1 MDIPTIFAILIF
13 GLPLAGFPFVIAIGY
28 IRKNYSMYLGTSLVF
43 LSFLISLFVF
53 FNYTIKGVVIQ
64 YNFNWFPSPTLP
76 AIVPLG
82 IYADHLAMIM
92 TLMVSFVGFLIILF
106 SVGYM
111 KEDPNRHVF
120 FGEMVLFT
128 SSMLGLVLASSLL
141 MLFIFWELVGL
152 CSYLLI
158 GFWYYKPNA
167 ASAAKKAFIVTRVGD
182 VFFIAGIGAAIFYS
196 SGSAISIT
204 GLSAIHLEWQRTIV
218 SLLLFG
224 GAIGKSAQFP
234 LHVWIPDAMEGPTT
248 VSALIHAAT
257 MVTAG
262 VYLIARVYSVDI
274 DILTTT
280 SLTVILYV
288 GIVTIILSGLIGLV
302 VNDIKR
308 ILAYSTIGQIG
319 YMVAAL
325 GLGLGATSIGL
336 SIYQLEAHAFFKA
349 LLFLAAGSILH
360 AVMNVRDINKMGG
373 LWRKMP
379 ITVTSMLVGALALSG
394 FPGFAGFFSKDSIIT
409 ASYGVSIFAWSLLAI
424 GGFLTT
430 LYAFRLFFKVAIG
443 KPRSHAA
450 EQAHESGWV
459 MLIPIVTLAIF
470 SIIFG
475 IFQQGF
481 YNFVENRQVSGVFGI
496 AQLSTTD
503 LIPVILML
511 TGLAASYYVW
521 GRKSSIPTKVANGA
535 RDFYLLVK
543 NKFFLDVF
551 YTNVI
556 AERGVL
562 GLSAVSD
569 GFERRAI
576 GGLVDS
582 SGRLFQNSGKLLRKI
597 QTGLARQY
605 ALLILIGLVLALL
618 LLRIFILMGVIH

>member
-1 MDIPTIFAILIF
+1 MDLSIILTFLIF
-13 GLPLAGFPFVIAIGY
+13 GLPLVGFPFVIGIGF
-28 IRKNYSMYLGTSLVF
+28 IKKNYSMYLGTSLIFV
-43 LSFLISLFVF
+43 SFLISLYVMFT
-53 FNYTIKGVVIQ
+53 YTINGTIVQ
-64 YNFNWFPSPTLP
+64 FSFNWLPSLP
-76 AIVPLG
+76 AVIPLG
-82 IYADHLAMIM
+82 IYADRLSMIM
-92 TLMVSFVGFLIILF
+92 ALMVSFVGFLIILF

-182 VFFIAGIGAAIFYS
+182 VFFIAGIGAAILYS
-196 SGSAISIT
+196 SGGALSLA
-204 GLSAIHLEWQRTIV
+204 GLGSIHLAWQKTIV

-262 VYLIARVYSVDI
+262 VYLIARIYSI
-274 DILTTT
+274 DISILTPTA
-280 SLTVILYV
+280 LTVILYV

-308 ILAYSTIGQIG
+308 ILAYSTIGQVG
-319 YMVAAL
+319 YMVAAI

-360 AVMNVRDINKMGG
+360 AVMNTRDINKMGG
-373 LWRKMP
+373 LWKKMP
-379 ITVTSMLVGALALSG
+379 ITVTSLFVGALALSG

-409 ASYGVSIFAWSLLAI
+409 ASFGVSIFAWILLAI

-430 LYAFRLFFKVAIG
+430 LYAFRMFFKVALG
-443 KPRSHAA
+443 KPRSNPA
-450 EQAHESGWV
+450 EHAHESGWI
-459 MLIPIVTLAIF
+459 MLIPIVILAAF
-470 SIIFG
+470 SVMFG

-481 YNFVENRQVSGVFGI
+481 YTFLNPSAAVVPLGI
-496 AQLSTTD
+496 APLSITD
-503 LIPVILML
+503 LVPVAIML
-511 TGLAASYYVW
+511 VGLGIAYYAW
-521 GRKSSIPTKVANGA
+521 GRESTIPASVANGA
-535 RDFYLLVK
+535 RDFYQLVK
-543 NKFFLDVF
+543 NKFYIDVLF
-551 YTNVI
+551 TNVI
-556 AERGVL
+556 AERGIL

-582 SGRLFQNSGKLLRKI
+582 SGRLFQNSGKVLRKI

-605 ALLILIGLVLALL
+605 ALIVLIGLVLALL
-618 LLRIFILMGVIH
+618 LLRIFILAGVIH

>member
-1 MDIPTIFAILIF
+1 MDLSIILTFLIF
-13 GLPLAGFPFVIAIGY
+13 GLPLAGFPFVIGVGFVK
-28 IRKNYSMYLGTSLVF
+28 KNYSMYLGTSLIF
-43 LSFLISLFVF
+43 ISFLISLYVMFT
-53 FNYTIKGVVIQ
+53 YTVKGILVQ
-64 YNFNWFPSPTLP
+64 YSFNWLPSLP
-76 AIVPLG
+76 AIIPLG
-82 IYADHLAMIM
+82 VYADNLSMIM
-92 TLMVSFVGFLIILF
+92 ALMVSFVGFLIILF

-128 SSMLGLVLASSLL
+128 SSMLGLILASSLL

-182 VFFIAGIGAAIFYS
+182 VFFIAGIGAAILYS
-196 SGSAISIT
+196 SGGALSVA
-204 GLSAIHLEWQRTIV
+204 GLGSIHLMWQKTIV

-262 VYLIARVYSVDI
+262 VYLIARTYTIFTPASLSV
-274 DILTTT
+274 
-280 SLTVILYV
+280 VLYIGV
-288 GIVTIILSGLIGLV
+288 VTIILSGLIGLV

-373 LWRKMP
+373 LWKKMP
-379 ITVTSMLVGALALSG
+379 ITVTSMFVGALALSG
-394 FPGFAGFFSKDSIIT
+394 FPGLAGFFSKDSIIT
-409 ASYGVSIFAWSLLAI
+409 ASYGVSIFVWALLAI

-430 LYAFRLFFKVAIG
+430 LYAFRMFFKVALG
-443 KPRSHAA
+443 KPRSNAA
-450 EQAHESGWV
+450 EHAHESRWI
-459 MLIPIVTLAIF
+459 MLIPIVILAAF
-470 SIIFG
+470 SVIFG

-481 YNFVENRQVSGVFGI
+481 YTFLNPASVVVPLGI
-496 AQLSTTD
+496 APLKLMD
-503 LIPVILML
+503 FIPVILML
-511 TGLAASYYVW
+511 LGMGLAYYVW
-521 GRKSSIPTKVANGA
+521 GRNSTIPKTVANGA
-535 RDFYLLVK
+535 QDFYLLVK
-543 NKFFLDVF
+543 NKFYLDVF
-551 YTNVI
+551 FTNVI
-556 AERGVL
+556 AERGIL

-576 GGLVDS
+576 GGLVNL
-582 SGRLFQNSGKLLRKI
+582 SGDVFENSGKIFRKI

-605 ALLILIGLVLALL
+605 VLLILIGLILSLL
-618 LLRIFILMGVIH
+618 LLRILMGV

>member
-1 MDIPTIFAILIF
+1 MDLSIILTFLIF
-13 GLPLAGFPFVIAIGY
+13 GLPLAGFPFVIGVGFVK
-28 IRKNYSMYLGTSLVF
+28 KNYSMYLGTSLIF
-43 LSFLISLFVF
+43 ISFLISLYVMFA
-53 FNYTIKGVVIQ
+53 YTVKGILVQ
-64 YNFNWFPSPTLP
+64 YSFNWLPSLP
-76 AIVPLG
+76 AIIPLG
-82 IYADHLAMIM
+82 VYADSLSMIM
-92 TLMVSFVGFLIILF
+92 ALMVSFVGFLIILF

-111 KEDPNRHVF
+111 KEDPNRHIF

-128 SSMLGLVLASSLL
+128 SSMLGLILASSLL

-196 SGSAISIT
+196 SGGALSVA
-204 GLSAIHLEWQRTIV
+204 GLGSIHLMWQKTIV

-262 VYLIARVYSVDI
+262 VYLIARTYTIFTPVSLSV
-274 DILTTT
+274 
-280 SLTVILYV
+280 VLYIGV
-288 GIVTIILSGLIGLV
+288 VTIILSGLIGLV

-373 LWRKMP
+373 LWKKMP
-379 ITVTSMLVGALALSG
+379 ITVTSMFVGALALSG
-394 FPGFAGFFSKDSIIT
+394 FPGLAGFFSKDSIIT
-409 ASYGVSIFAWSLLAI
+409 ASYGVSIFVWALLAI

-430 LYAFRLFFKVAIG
+430 LYAFRMFFKVALG
-443 KPRSHAA
+443 KPRSNAA
-450 EQAHESGWV
+450 EHAHESSWI
-459 MLIPIVTLAIF
+459 MLIPIVILAAF
-470 SIIFG
+470 SVIFG

-481 YNFVENRQVSGVFGI
+481 YTFLNPASVVVPLGI
-496 AQLSTTD
+496 APLKLMD
-503 LIPVILML
+503 FIPVILML
-511 TGLAASYYVW
+511 LGMGLAYYVW
-521 GRKSSIPTKVANGA
+521 GRNSAIPKTVANGA
-535 RDFYLLVK
+535 QDFYLLVK
-543 NKFFLDVF
+543 NKFYLDVF
-551 YTNVI
+551 FTNVI
-556 AERGVL
+556 AERGIL

-576 GGLVDS
+576 GGLVNL
-582 SGRLFQNSGKLLRKI
+582 SGDVFENSGKILRKI

-605 ALLILIGLVLALL
+605 ALIILIGLILSLL
-618 LLRIFILMGVIH
+618 LLRILMGV

>member
-1 MDIPTIFAILIF
+1 MDLSIILTFLIF
-13 GLPLAGFPFVIAIGY
+13 GLPLAGFPFVIGVGFVK
-28 IRKNYSMYLGTSLVF
+28 KNYSMYLGTSLIF
-43 LSFLISLFVF
+43 ISFLISLYVMFA
-53 FNYTIKGVVIQ
+53 YTVKGILVQ
-64 YNFNWFPSPTLP
+64 YSFNWLPSLP
-76 AIVPLG
+76 AIIPLG
-82 IYADHLAMIM
+82 VYADSLSMIM
-92 TLMVSFVGFLIILF
+92 ALMVSFVGFLIILF

-128 SSMLGLVLASSLL
+128 SSMLGLILASSLL

-196 SGSAISIT
+196 SGGALSVA
-204 GLSAIHLEWQRTIV
+204 GLGSIHLMWQKTIV

-262 VYLIARVYSVDI
+262 VYLIARTYTIFTPVSLSV
-274 DILTTT
+274 
-280 SLTVILYV
+280 VLYIGV
-288 GIVTIILSGLIGLV
+288 VTIILSGLIGLV

-373 LWRKMP
+373 LWKKMP
-379 ITVTSMLVGALALSG
+379 ITVTSMFVGALALSG
-394 FPGFAGFFSKDSIIT
+394 FPGLAGFFSKDSIIT
-409 ASYGVSIFAWSLLAI
+409 ASYGVSIFVWALLAI

-430 LYAFRLFFKVAIG
+430 LYAFRMFFKVALG
-443 KPRSHAA
+443 KPRSNAA
-450 EQAHESGWV
+450 EHAHESSWI
-459 MLIPIVTLAIF
+459 MLIPIVILAAF
-470 SIIFG
+470 SVIFG

-481 YNFVENRQVSGVFGI
+481 YTFLNPASVVVPLGI
-496 AQLSTTD
+496 APLKLMD
-503 LIPVILML
+503 FIPVILML
-511 TGLAASYYVW
+511 LGMGLAYYVW
-521 GRKSSIPTKVANGA
+521 GRNSAIPKTVANGA
-535 RDFYLLVK
+535 QDFYLLVK
-543 NKFFLDVF
+543 NKFYLDVF
-551 YTNVI
+551 FTNVI
-556 AERGVL
+556 AERGIL

-576 GGLVDS
+576 GGLVNL
-582 SGRLFQNSGKLLRKI
+582 SGDVFENSGKILRKI

-605 ALLILIGLVLALL
+605 ALIILIGLILSLL
-618 LLRIFILMGVIH
+618 LLRILMGV

>member
-1 MDIPTIFAILIF
+1 MDLSVLLTFLIF
-13 GLPLAGFPFVIAIGY
+13 GLPLIGFPFVIGIGF
-28 IRKNYSMYLGTSLVF
+28 IKKNYSMYLGTSLIF
-43 LSFLISLFVF
+43 ASFLISLYVF
-53 FNYTIKGVVIQ
+53 FNYTVNGVVIQ
-64 YNFNWFPSPTLP
+64 SSFNWLPGLP
-76 AIVPLG
+76 AVIPLG
-82 IYADHLAMIM
+82 VYGDKLSMIM
-92 TLMVSFVGFLIILF
+92 ALMVSFVGFLIILF

-128 SSMLGLVLASSLL
+128 SSMLGLVLSSSLI

-158 GFWYYKPNA
+158 GFWFYKPNA

-182 VFFIAGIGAAIFYS
+182 VFFIAGIGAAILYS
-196 SGSAISIT
+196 SGGALSVA
-204 GLSAIHLEWQRTIV
+204 GLGTIHLAWQKTIV

-262 VYLIARVYSVDI
+262 VYLIARTYTI
-274 DILTTT
+274 FTPT
-280 SLTVILYV
+280 SLTVVLYIGV
-288 GIVTIILSGLIGLV
+288 VTVILSGLIGLV

-308 ILAYSTIGQIG
+308 ILAYSTIGQVG

-349 LLFLAAGSILH
+349 LLFLTAGSILH

-373 LWRKMP
+373 LWKKMP
-379 ITVTSMLVGALALSG
+379 ITVTAMFFGALALSG
-394 FPGFAGFFSKDSIIT
+394 FPGLAGFFSKDTIIT
-409 ASYGVSIFAWSLLAI
+409 ASYGVSVLAWILLAT

-430 LYAFRLFFKVAIG
+430 LYAFRMFFRVALG
-443 KPRSHAA
+443 KPRSYAA
-450 EQAHESGWV
+450 EHAHESGWI
-459 MLIPIVTLAIF
+459 MLIPVIVLAVF

-481 YNFVENRQVSGVFGI
+481 YNFVEGNPVMSALGI
-496 AQLSTTD
+496 APLTKMD
-503 LIPVILML
+503 LVPVVLML
-511 TGLAASYYVW
+511 GGMGLAYYAW
-521 GRKSSIPTKVANGA
+521 GRSSTIPEKVTSGA

-543 NKFFLDVF
+543 NKFFIDVF
-551 YTNVI
+551 FTNVI
-556 AERGVL
+556 AERGII

-569 GFERRAI
+569 GFERKAI
-576 GGLVDS
+576 GGLVDV
-582 SGRLFQNSGKLLRKI
+582 SGSLFQNSGKVLRKI

-605 ALLILIGLVLALL
+605 ALIVLIGLILALL
-618 LLRIFILMGVIH
+618 LLRIFILVGVIH

>member
-1 MDIPTIFAILIF
+1 MDLSIILTFLIF
-13 GLPLAGFPFVIAIGY
+13 GLPLAGFPFVIGVGFVK
-28 IRKNYSMYLGTSLVF
+28 KNYSMYLGTSLIF
-43 LSFLISLFVF
+43 ISFLISLYVMFT
-53 FNYTIKGVVIQ
+53 YTVKGILVQ
-64 YNFNWFPSPTLP
+64 YSFNWLPSLP
-76 AIVPLG
+76 AIIPLG
-82 IYADHLAMIM
+82 VYADNLSMIM
-92 TLMVSFVGFLIILF
+92 ALMVSFVGFLIILF

-128 SSMLGLVLASSLL
+128 SSMLGLILASSLL

-182 VFFIAGIGAAIFYS
+182 VFFIAGIGAAILYS
-196 SGSAISIT
+196 SGGALSVA
-204 GLSAIHLEWQRTIV
+204 GLGSIHLMWQKTIV

-262 VYLIARVYSVDI
+262 VYLIARTYTIFTPVSLSV
-274 DILTTT
+274 
-280 SLTVILYV
+280 VLYIGV
-288 GIVTIILSGLIGLV
+288 VTIILSGLIGLV

-373 LWRKMP
+373 LWKKMP
-379 ITVTSMLVGALALSG
+379 ITVTSMFVGALALSG
-394 FPGFAGFFSKDSIIT
+394 FPGLAGFFSKDSIIT
-409 ASYGVSIFAWSLLAI
+409 ASYGVSIFVWALLAI

-430 LYAFRLFFKVAIG
+430 LYAFRMFFKVALG
-443 KPRSHAA
+443 KPRSNAA
-450 EQAHESGWV
+450 EHAHESSWI
-459 MLIPIVTLAIF
+459 MLIPIVILAAF
-470 SIIFG
+470 SVIFG

-481 YNFVENRQVSGVFGI
+481 YTFLNPASVVVPLGI
-496 AQLSTTD
+496 APLKLMD
-503 LIPVILML
+503 FIPVILML
-511 TGLAASYYVW
+511 LGMGLAYYVW
-521 GRKSSIPTKVANGA
+521 GRDSTIPKTVANGA
-535 RDFYLLVK
+535 QDFYLLIK
-543 NKFFLDVF
+543 NKFYLDVF
-551 YTNVI
+551 FTNVI
-556 AERGVL
+556 AERGIL

-576 GGLVDS
+576 GGLVNL
-582 SGRLFQNSGKLLRKI
+582 SGDVFENSGKIFRKI

-605 ALLILIGLVLALL
+605 VLLILIGLILSLL
-618 LLRIFILMGVIH
+618 LLRILMGV

>member
-1 MDIPTIFAILIF
+1 MDLSIILTFLIF
-13 GLPLAGFPFVIAIGY
+13 GLPLAGFPFVIGVGFVK
-28 IRKNYSMYLGTSLVF
+28 KNYSMYLGTSLIF
-43 LSFLISLFVF
+43 ISFLISLYVMFT
-53 FNYTIKGVVIQ
+53 YTVKGILVQ
-64 YNFNWFPSPTLP
+64 YSFNWLPSLP
-76 AIVPLG
+76 AIIPLG
-82 IYADHLAMIM
+82 VYADNLSMIM
-92 TLMVSFVGFLIILF
+92 ALMVSFVGFLIILF

-128 SSMLGLVLASSLL
+128 SSMLGLILASSLL

-182 VFFIAGIGAAIFYS
+182 VFFIAGIGAAILYS
-196 SGSAISIT
+196 SGGALSVA
-204 GLSAIHLEWQRTIV
+204 GLGSIHLMWQKTIV

-262 VYLIARVYSVDI
+262 VYLIARTYTIFTPASLSV
-274 DILTTT
+274 
-280 SLTVILYV
+280 VLYIGV
-288 GIVTIILSGLIGLV
+288 VTIILSGLIGLV

-373 LWRKMP
+373 LWKKMP
-379 ITVTSMLVGALALSG
+379 ITVTSMFVGALALSG
-394 FPGFAGFFSKDSIIT
+394 FPGLAGFFSKDSIIT
-409 ASYGVSIFAWSLLAI
+409 ASYGVSIFVWALLAI

-430 LYAFRLFFKVAIG
+430 LYAFRMFFKVALG
-443 KPRSHAA
+443 KPRSNAA
-450 EQAHESGWV
+450 EHAHESSWI
-459 MLIPIVTLAIF
+459 MLIPIVILAAF
-470 SIIFG
+470 SVIFG

-481 YNFVENRQVSGVFGI
+481 YTFLNPASVVVPLGI
-496 AQLSTTD
+496 APLKLMD
-503 LIPVILML
+503 FIPVILML
-511 TGLAASYYVW
+511 LGMGLAYYVW
-521 GRKSSIPTKVANGA
+521 GRNSTIPKTVANGA
-535 RDFYLLVK
+535 QDFYLLVK
-543 NKFFLDVF
+543 NKFYLDVF
-551 YTNVI
+551 FTNVI
-556 AERGVL
+556 AERGIL

-576 GGLVDS
+576 GGLVNL
-582 SGRLFQNSGKLLRKI
+582 SGDVFENSGKIFRKI

-605 ALLILIGLVLALL
+605 VLLILIGLILSLL
-618 LLRIFILMGVIH
+618 LLRILMGV

>member
-1 MDIPTIFAILIF
+1 MDLSIILTFLIF
-13 GLPLAGFPFVIAIGY
+13 GLPLAGFPFVIGVGFVK
-28 IRKNYSMYLGTSLVF
+28 KNYSMYLGTSLIF
-43 LSFLISLFVF
+43 ISFLISLYVMFA
-53 FNYTIKGVVIQ
+53 YTVKGILVQ
-64 YNFNWFPSPTLP
+64 YSFNWLPSLP
-76 AIVPLG
+76 AIIPLG
-82 IYADHLAMIM
+82 VYADSLSMIM
-92 TLMVSFVGFLIILF
+92 ALMVSFVGFLIILF

-128 SSMLGLVLASSLL
+128 SSMLGLILASSLL

-182 VFFIAGIGAAIFYS
+182 VFFIAGIGAAILYS
-196 SGSAISIT
+196 SGGALSVA
-204 GLSAIHLEWQRTIV
+204 GLGSIHLMWQKTIV

-262 VYLIARVYSVDI
+262 VYLIARTYTIFTPVSLSV
-274 DILTTT
+274 
-280 SLTVILYV
+280 VLYIGV
-288 GIVTIILSGLIGLV
+288 VTIILSGLIGLV

-373 LWRKMP
+373 LWKKMP
-379 ITVTSMLVGALALSG
+379 ITVTSMFVGALALSG
-394 FPGFAGFFSKDSIIT
+394 FPGLAGFFSKDSIIT
-409 ASYGVSIFAWSLLAI
+409 ASYGVSIFVWALLAI

-430 LYAFRLFFKVAIG
+430 LYAFRMFFKVALG
-443 KPRSHAA
+443 KPRSNAA
-450 EQAHESGWV
+450 EHAHESSWI
-459 MLIPIVTLAIF
+459 MLIPIVILAAF
-470 SIIFG
+470 SVIFG

-481 YNFVENRQVSGVFGI
+481 YTFLNPASVVVPLGI
-496 AQLSTTD
+496 APLKLMD
-503 LIPVILML
+503 FIPVILML
-511 TGLAASYYVW
+511 LGMGLAYYVW
-521 GRKSSIPTKVANGA
+521 GRNSAIPKTVANGA
-535 RDFYLLVK
+535 QDFYLLVK
-543 NKFFLDVF
+543 NKFYLDVF
-551 YTNVI
+551 FTNVI
-556 AERGVL
+556 AERGIL

-576 GGLVDS
+576 GGLVNL
-582 SGRLFQNSGKLLRKI
+582 SGDVFENSGKILRKI

-605 ALLILIGLVLALL
+605 ALIILIGLILSLL
-618 LLRIFILMGVIH
+618 LLRILMGV

>member
-1 MDIPTIFAILIF
+1 MDLSIILTFLIF
-13 GLPLAGFPFVIAIGY
+13 GLPLAGFPFVIGVGFVK
-28 IRKNYSMYLGTSLVF
+28 KNYSMYLGTSLIF
-43 LSFLISLFVF
+43 ISFLISLYVMFT
-53 FNYTIKGVVIQ
+53 YTVKGILVQ
-64 YNFNWFPSPTLP
+64 FSFNWLPSLP
-76 AIVPLG
+76 AIIPMGV
-82 IYADHLAMIM
+82 YADNLSMIM
-92 TLMVSFVGFLIILF
+92 ALMVSFVGFLIILF

-128 SSMLGLVLASSLL
+128 SSMLGLILASSLL

-182 VFFIAGIGAAIFYS
+182 VFFIAGIGAAILYS
-196 SGSAISIT
+196 SGGALSVA
-204 GLSAIHLEWQRTIV
+204 GLGSIHLMWQKTIV

-262 VYLIARVYSVDI
+262 VYLIARTYTIFTPVSLSV
-274 DILTTT
+274 
-280 SLTVILYV
+280 VLYIGV
-288 GIVTIILSGLIGLV
+288 VTIILSGLIGLV

-360 AVMNVRDINKMGG
+360 AIMNVRDINKMGG
-373 LWRKMP
+373 LWKKMP
-379 ITVTSMLVGALALSG
+379 ITVTSMFVGALALSG
-394 FPGFAGFFSKDSIIT
+394 FPGLAGFFSKDSIIT
-409 ASYGVSIFAWSLLAI
+409 ASYGVSIFVWVLLAI

-430 LYAFRLFFKVAIG
+430 LYAFRMFFKVALG
-443 KPRSHAA
+443 KPRSNAA
-450 EQAHESGWV
+450 EHAHESSWI
-459 MLIPIVTLAIF
+459 MLIPIVILAAF
-470 SIIFG
+470 SVIFG

-481 YNFVENRQVSGVFGI
+481 YTFLNPASVVVSLGI
-496 AQLSTTD
+496 APLKLMD
-503 LIPVILML
+503 FIPVILML
-511 TGLAASYYVW
+511 LGMGLAYYVW
-521 GRKSSIPTKVANGA
+521 GRNSTIPKTVVNGA
-535 RDFYLLVK
+535 QDFYLLVK
-543 NKFFLDVF
+543 NKFYLDVF
-551 YTNVI
+551 FTNVI
-556 AERGVL
+556 AERGII

-576 GGLVDS
+576 GGLVNL
-582 SGRLFQNSGKLLRKI
+582 SGDVFENSGKILRKI

-605 ALLILIGLVLALL
+605 ALIILIGLILSLL
-618 LLRIFILMGVIH
+618 LLRIMMGV

>member
-1 MDIPTIFAILIF
+1 MDLAVILTFLIFA
-13 GLPLAGFPFVIAIGY
+13 LPLIGFPFVIGIGY
-28 IRKNYSMYLGTSLVF
+28 VKKNYSMYLGTALIF
-43 LSFLISLFVF
+43 LSFLTALYVF
-53 FNYTIKGVVIQ
+53 FTYTINGTVIQ
-64 YNFNWFPSPTLP
+64 YSFNWLPNLPT
-76 AIVPLG
+76 IIPLG
-82 IYADHLAMIM
+82 VYGDNLSMIM

-111 KEDPNRHVF
+111 KEDPNRHIF

-128 SSMLGLVLASSLL
+128 SSMLGLVLSSSIL

-182 VFFIAGIGAAIFYS
+182 VFFIAGIGAAILYS
-196 SGSAISIT
+196 SGGALSVT
-204 GLSAIHLEWQRTIV
+204 GLGTIHLMWEKTIV

-262 VYLIARVYSVDI
+262 VYLIARTYSI
-274 DILTTT
+274 FTPL
-280 SLTVILYV
+280 SLTVVLYI
-288 GIVTIILSGLIGLV
+288 GLFTIILSGLIGIV

-308 ILAYSTIGQIG
+308 ILAYSTISQIG

-349 LLFLAAGSILH
+349 LLFLTAGSILH
-360 AVMNVRDINKMGG
+360 AILNVRDVNKMGG

-379 ITVTSMLVGALALSG
+379 ITITSMFIGALALSG
-394 FPGFAGFFSKDSIIT
+394 FPYTAGFFSKDSIIT
-409 ASYGVSIFAWSLLAI
+409 ASYGVSILAWALLAI
-424 GGFLTT
+424 GGFLTA
-430 LYAFRLFFKVAIG
+430 LYSFRMFFKVAMG
-443 KPRSHAA
+443 KPRSDAA
-450 EQAHESGWV
+450 EHAHESGLL
-459 MLIPIVTLAIF
+459 MLIPIVILAAF
-470 SIIFG
+470 SLIFG
-475 IFQQGF
+475 VFQGGF
-481 YNFVENRQVSGVFGI
+481 YSFLGGKSSP
-496 AQLSTTD
+496 LSAID
-503 LIPVILML
+503 AVPVILML
-511 TGLAASYYVW
+511 AGMGIAYYAY
-521 GRKSSIPTKVANGA
+521 GRNSAIPQKVASGA
-535 RDFYLLVK
+535 RDFYSLVK
-543 NKFFLDVF
+543 NKFFIDVF

-562 GLSAVSD
+562 GLSAVTD
-569 GFERRAI
+569 GFERRAL
-576 GGLVDS
+576 GGLVDL
-582 SGRLFQNSGKLLRKI
+582 SGRLFQNSGQVVRKI

-605 ALLILIGLVLALL
+605 VLIILIGLILALV
-618 LLRIFILMGVIH
+618 LLRLFMLAGVIH

>member
-1 MDIPTIFAILIF
+1 MDLSIILTFLIF
-13 GLPLAGFPFVIAIGY
+13 GLPLAGFPFVIGVGFVK
-28 IRKNYSMYLGTSLVF
+28 KNYSMYLGTSLIF
-43 LSFLISLFVF
+43 ISFLISLYVMFT
-53 FNYTIKGVVIQ
+53 YTVKGILVQ
-64 YNFNWFPSPTLP
+64 YSFNWLPSLP
-76 AIVPLG
+76 AIIPLG
-82 IYADHLAMIM
+82 VYADSLSMIM
-92 TLMVSFVGFLIILF
+92 ALMVSFVGFLIILF

-128 SSMLGLVLASSLL
+128 SSMLGLILASSLL

-196 SGSAISIT
+196 SGGALSVA
-204 GLSAIHLEWQRTIV
+204 GLGSIHLMWQKTIV

-262 VYLIARVYSVDI
+262 VYLIARTYTIFTPVSLSV
-274 DILTTT
+274 
-280 SLTVILYV
+280 VLYIGV
-288 GIVTIILSGLIGLV
+288 VTIILSGLIGLV

-373 LWRKMP
+373 LWKKMP
-379 ITVTSMLVGALALSG
+379 ITVTSMFVGALALSG
-394 FPGFAGFFSKDSIIT
+394 FPGLAGFFSKDSIIT
-409 ASYGVSIFAWSLLAI
+409 ASYGVSIFVWALLAI

-430 LYAFRLFFKVAIG
+430 LYAFRMFFKVALG
-443 KPRSHAA
+443 KPRSNAA
-450 EQAHESGWV
+450 EHAHESSWI
-459 MLIPIVTLAIF
+459 MLIPIVILAAF
-470 SIIFG
+470 SVIFG

-481 YNFVENRQVSGVFGI
+481 YTFLNPASVVVPLGI
-496 AQLSTTD
+496 APLKLMD
-503 LIPVILML
+503 FIPVILML
-511 TGLAASYYVW
+511 LGMGLAYYVW
-521 GRKSSIPTKVANGA
+521 GRNSAIPKTVANGA
-535 RDFYLLVK
+535 QDFYLLVK
-543 NKFFLDVF
+543 NKFYLDVF
-551 YTNVI
+551 FTNVI
-556 AERGVL
+556 AERGIL

-576 GGLVDS
+576 GGLVNL
-582 SGRLFQNSGKLLRKI
+582 SGDVFENSGKILRKI

-605 ALLILIGLVLALL
+605 ALIILIGLILSLL
-618 LLRIFILMGVIH
+618 LLRILMGV

>member
-1 MDIPTIFAILIF
+1 MDLSIILTFLIF
-13 GLPLAGFPFVIAIGY
+13 GLPLAGFPFVIGVGFVK
-28 IRKNYSMYLGTSLVF
+28 KNYSMYLGTSLIF
-43 LSFLISLFVF
+43 ISFLISLYVMFA
-53 FNYTIKGVVIQ
+53 YTVKGILVQ
-64 YNFNWFPSPTLP
+64 YSFNWLPSLP
-76 AIVPLG
+76 AIIPLG
-82 IYADHLAMIM
+82 VYADNLSMIM
-92 TLMVSFVGFLIILF
+92 ALMVSFVGFLIILF

-128 SSMLGLVLASSLL
+128 SSMLGLILASSLL

-182 VFFIAGIGAAIFYS
+182 VFFIAGIGAAILYS
-196 SGSAISIT
+196 SGGALSVA
-204 GLSAIHLEWQRTIV
+204 GLGSIHLMWQKTIV

-262 VYLIARVYSVDI
+262 VYLIARTYTIFTPASLSV
-274 DILTTT
+274 
-280 SLTVILYV
+280 VLYIGV
-288 GIVTIILSGLIGLV
+288 VTIILSGLIGLV

-373 LWRKMP
+373 LWKKMP
-379 ITVTSMLVGALALSG
+379 ITVTSMFVGALALSG
-394 FPGFAGFFSKDSIIT
+394 FPGLAGFFSKDSIIT
-409 ASYGVSIFAWSLLAI
+409 ASYGVSIFVWALLAI

-430 LYAFRLFFKVAIG
+430 LYAFRMFFKVALG
-443 KPRSHAA
+443 KPRSNAA
-450 EQAHESGWV
+450 EHAHESRWI
-459 MLIPIVTLAIF
+459 MLIPIVILAAF
-470 SIIFG
+470 SVIFG

-481 YNFVENRQVSGVFGI
+481 YTFLNPASVVVPLGI
-496 AQLSTTD
+496 APLKLMD
-503 LIPVILML
+503 FIPVILML
-511 TGLAASYYVW
+511 LGMGLAYYVW
-521 GRKSSIPTKVANGA
+521 GRDSTIPKTVANGA
-535 RDFYLLVK
+535 QDFYLLIK
-543 NKFFLDVF
+543 NKFYLDVF
-551 YTNVI
+551 FTNVI
-556 AERGVL
+556 AERGIL

-576 GGLVDS
+576 GGLVNL
-582 SGRLFQNSGKLLRKI
+582 SGDVFENSGKILRKI

-605 ALLILIGLVLALL
+605 ALIILIGLILSLL
-618 LLRIFILMGVIH
+618 LLRILMGV

>member
-1 MDIPTIFAILIF
+1 MDLSIILTFLIF
-13 GLPLAGFPFVIAIGY
+13 GLPLAGFPFVIGVGFVK
-28 IRKNYSMYLGTSLVF
+28 KNYSMYLGTSLIF
-43 LSFLISLFVF
+43 ISFLISLYVMFT
-53 FNYTIKGVVIQ
+53 YTVKGILVQ
-64 YNFNWFPSPTLP
+64 YSFNWLPSLP
-76 AIVPLG
+76 AIIPLG
-82 IYADHLAMIM
+82 VYADNLSMIM
-92 TLMVSFVGFLIILF
+92 ALMVSFVGFLIILF

-128 SSMLGLVLASSLL
+128 SSMLGLILASSLL

-182 VFFIAGIGAAIFYS
+182 VFFIAGIGAAILYS
-196 SGSAISIT
+196 SGGALSVA
-204 GLSAIHLEWQRTIV
+204 GLGSIHLMWQKTIV

-262 VYLIARVYSVDI
+262 VYLIARTYTIFTPASLSV
-274 DILTTT
+274 
-280 SLTVILYV
+280 VLYIGV
-288 GIVTIILSGLIGLV
+288 VTIILSGLIGLV

-373 LWRKMP
+373 LWKKMP
-379 ITVTSMLVGALALSG
+379 ITVTSMFVGALALSG
-394 FPGFAGFFSKDSIIT
+394 FPGLAGFFSKDSIIT
-409 ASYGVSIFAWSLLAI
+409 ASYGVSIFVWALLAI

-430 LYAFRLFFKVAIG
+430 LYAFRMFFKVALG
-443 KPRSHAA
+443 KPRSNAA
-450 EQAHESGWV
+450 EHAHESRWI
-459 MLIPIVTLAIF
+459 MLIPIVILAAF
-470 SIIFG
+470 SVIFG

-481 YNFVENRQVSGVFGI
+481 YTFLNPASVVVPLGI
-496 AQLSTTD
+496 APLKLMD
-503 LIPVILML
+503 FIPVILML
-511 TGLAASYYVW
+511 LGMGLAYYVW
-521 GRKSSIPTKVANGA
+521 GRNSTIPKTVANGA
-535 RDFYLLVK
+535 QDFYLLVK
-543 NKFFLDVF
+543 NKFYLDVF
-551 YTNVI
+551 FTNVI
-556 AERGVL
+556 AERGIL

-576 GGLVDS
+576 GGLVNL
-582 SGRLFQNSGKLLRKI
+582 SGDVFENSGKILRKI

-605 ALLILIGLVLALL
+605 VLLILIGLILSLL
-618 LLRIFILMGVIH
+618 LLRILMGV

>member
-1 MDIPTIFAILIF
+1 MDLSVLLTYLIF
-13 GLPLAGFPFVIAIGY
+13 LIPLVGFPFVIGIGY
-28 IRKNYSMYLGTSLVF
+28 LRKNYSMYLGTALILV
-43 LSFLISLFVF
+43 SFIISIYVF
-53 FNYTIKGVVIQ
+53 FSYTVNNVVIIN
-64 YNFNWFPSPTLP
+64 YFNWLPSMQIT
-76 AIVPLG
+76 VPLG
-82 IYADHLAMIM
+82 IYADNLSMIM

-128 SSMLGLVLASSLL
+128 ASMLGLVLSYSLL

-182 VFFIAGIGAAIFYS
+182 IFFIAAIGAAILYS
-196 SGSAISIT
+196 GGAAISIT
-204 GLSAIHLEWQRTIV
+204 GLSSIHLAWQRTIV

-262 VYLIARVYSVDI
+262 VYLVARTYTIFTPV
-274 DILTTT
+274 
-280 SLTVILYV
+280 SLEVVLYIGV
-288 GIVTIILSGLIGLV
+288 FTIILSGLIGIV

-308 ILAYSTIGQIG
+308 ILAYSTISQIG
-319 YMVAAL
+319 YMFAAL

-360 AVMNVRDINKMGG
+360 ALLNIRDINKMGG
-373 LWRKMP
+373 LWKKMP
-379 ITVTSMLVGALALSG
+379 FTVTAMFIGALALSG
-394 FPGFAGFFSKDSIIT
+394 FPYTAGFFSKDSIIS
-409 ASYGVSIFAWSLLAI
+409 ASFSVSYLAWSLLAI
-424 GGFLTT
+424 GGFLTS
-430 LYAFRLFFKVAIG
+430 LYSFRMFFRVALG
-443 KPRSHAA
+443 KPRSYAA
-450 EQAHESGWV
+450 EHAHESGWI
-459 MLIPIVTLAIF
+459 MLLPIMILAVF
-470 SIIFG
+470 SLIFG
-475 IFQQGF
+475 VFQSGF
-481 YNFVENRQVSGVFGI
+481 YSFLGAKTSPISSLDIV
-496 AQLSTTD
+496 
-503 LIPVILML
+503 PVVLML
-511 TGLAASYYVW
+511 GAMGLAYYAY
-521 GRKSSIPTKVANGA
+521 GRNSSIPQKTANGA
-535 RDFYLLVK
+535 RDLYILVK
-543 NKFFLDVF
+543 NKFFIDVF

-556 AERGVL
+556 AERAVL
-562 GLSAVSD
+562 GFSAALD
-569 GFERRAI
+569 GFEKRVLNGFIDLIGYFFANAGKVVRR
-576 GGLVDS
+576 
-582 SGRLFQNSGKLLRKI
+582 I

-605 ALLILIGLVLALL
+605 ALIVLVGLILILILIRVLILL
-618 LLRIFILMGVIH
+618 GVIQ

>member
-1 MDIPTIFAILIF
+1 MDLSIILTFLIF
-13 GLPLAGFPFVIAIGY
+13 GLPLAGFPFVIGVGFVK
-28 IRKNYSMYLGTSLVF
+28 KNYSMYLGTSLIF
-43 LSFLISLFVF
+43 ISFLISLYVMFT
-53 FNYTIKGVVIQ
+53 YTVKGILVQ
-64 YNFNWFPSPTLP
+64 YSFNWLPSLP
-76 AIVPLG
+76 AIIPLG
-82 IYADHLAMIM
+82 VYADNLSMIM
-92 TLMVSFVGFLIILF
+92 ALMVSFVGFLIILF

-128 SSMLGLVLASSLL
+128 SSMLGLILASSLI

-182 VFFIAGIGAAIFYS
+182 VFFIAGIGAAILYS
-196 SGSAISIT
+196 SGGALSVA
-204 GLSAIHLEWQRTIV
+204 GLGSIHLMWQKTIV

-262 VYLIARVYSVDI
+262 VYLIARTYTIFTPVSLSV
-274 DILTTT
+274 
-280 SLTVILYV
+280 VLYIGV
-288 GIVTIILSGLIGLV
+288 VTIILSGLIGLV

-373 LWRKMP
+373 LWKKMP
-379 ITVTSMLVGALALSG
+379 ITVTSMFVGALALSG
-394 FPGFAGFFSKDSIIT
+394 FPGLAGFFSKDSIIT
-409 ASYGVSIFAWSLLAI
+409 ASYGVSIFVWALLAI

-430 LYAFRLFFKVAIG
+430 LYAFRMFFKVALG
-443 KPRSHAA
+443 KPRSNAA
-450 EQAHESGWV
+450 EHAHESSWI
-459 MLIPIVTLAIF
+459 MLIPIVILATF
-470 SIIFG
+470 SVIFG

-481 YNFVENRQVSGVFGI
+481 YTFLNPASVVVPLGI
-496 AQLSTTD
+496 APLKLMD
-503 LIPVILML
+503 FIPVILML
-511 TGLAASYYVW
+511 LGMGLAYYVW
-521 GRKSSIPTKVANGA
+521 GRNSTLPKTVANGA
-535 RDFYLLVK
+535 QDFYLLVK
-543 NKFFLDVF
+543 NKFYLDVF
-551 YTNVI
+551 FTNVI
-556 AERGVL
+556 AERGIL

-576 GGLVDS
+576 GGLVNL
-582 SGRLFQNSGKLLRKI
+582 SGDVFENSGKILRKI

-605 ALLILIGLVLALL
+605 VLIILIGLILSLL
-618 LLRIFILMGVIH
+618 LLRILMGV

>member
-1 MDIPTIFAILIF
+1 MDLSIILTFLIF
-13 GLPLAGFPFVIAIGY
+13 GLPLAGFPFVIGVGFVK
-28 IRKNYSMYLGTSLVF
+28 KNYSMYLGTSLIF
-43 LSFLISLFVF
+43 ISFLISLYVMFT
-53 FNYTIKGVVIQ
+53 YTVKGILLQ
-64 YNFNWFPSPTLP
+64 YSFNWLPSLP
-76 AIVPLG
+76 AIIPLG
-82 IYADHLAMIM
+82 VYADNLSMIM
-92 TLMVSFVGFLIILF
+92 ALMVSFVGFLIILF

-128 SSMLGLVLASSLL
+128 SSMLGLILASSLL

-182 VFFIAGIGAAIFYS
+182 VFFIAGIGAAILYS
-196 SGSAISIT
+196 SGGALSVA
-204 GLSAIHLEWQRTIV
+204 GLGSIHLMWQKTIV

-262 VYLIARVYSVDI
+262 VYLIARTYTIFTPVSLSV
-274 DILTTT
+274 
-280 SLTVILYV
+280 VLYIGV
-288 GIVTIILSGLIGLV
+288 VTIILSGLIGLV

-373 LWRKMP
+373 LWKKMP
-379 ITVTSMLVGALALSG
+379 ITVTSMFVGALALSG
-394 FPGFAGFFSKDSIIT
+394 FPGLAGFFSKDSIIT
-409 ASYGVSIFAWSLLAI
+409 ASYGVSIFVWALLAI

-430 LYAFRLFFKVAIG
+430 LYAFRMFFKVALG
-443 KPRSHAA
+443 KPRSNAA
-450 EQAHESGWV
+450 EHAHESSWI
-459 MLIPIVTLAIF
+459 MLIPIVILAAF
-470 SIIFG
+470 SVIFG

-481 YNFVENRQVSGVFGI
+481 YTFLNPASVVVPLGI
-496 AQLSTTD
+496 APLKLMD
-503 LIPVILML
+503 FIPVILML
-511 TGLAASYYVW
+511 LGMGLAYYVW
-521 GRKSSIPTKVANGA
+521 GRNSTIPKTVANGA
-535 RDFYLLVK
+535 QDFYLLVK
-543 NKFFLDVF
+543 NKFYLDVF
-551 YTNVI
+551 FTNVI
-556 AERGVL
+556 AERGIL

-576 GGLVDS
+576 GGLVNL
-582 SGRLFQNSGKLLRKI
+582 SGDVFENSGKILRKI

-605 ALLILIGLVLALL
+605 VLIILIGLILSLL
-618 LLRIFILMGVIH
+618 LLRILMGV

>member
-1 MDIPTIFAILIF
+1 MDLSIILTFLIF
-13 GLPLAGFPFVIAIGY
+13 GLPLAGFPFVIGVGFVK
-28 IRKNYSMYLGTSLVF
+28 KNYSMYLGTSLIF
-43 LSFLISLFVF
+43 ISFLISLYVMFA
-53 FNYTIKGVVIQ
+53 YTVKGILVQ
-64 YNFNWFPSPTLP
+64 YSFNWLPSLP
-76 AIVPLG
+76 AIIPLG
-82 IYADHLAMIM
+82 VYADSLSMIM
-92 TLMVSFVGFLIILF
+92 ALMVSFVGFLIILF

-128 SSMLGLVLASSLL
+128 SSMLGLILASSLL

-196 SGSAISIT
+196 SGGALSVA
-204 GLSAIHLEWQRTIV
+204 GLGSIHLMWQKTIV

-262 VYLIARVYSVDI
+262 VYLIARTYTIFTPVSLSV
-274 DILTTT
+274 
-280 SLTVILYV
+280 VLYIGV
-288 GIVTIILSGLIGLV
+288 VTIILSGLIGLV

-373 LWRKMP
+373 LWKKMP
-379 ITVTSMLVGALALSG
+379 ITVTSMFVGALALSG
-394 FPGFAGFFSKDSIIT
+394 FPGLAGFFSKDSIIT
-409 ASYGVSIFAWSLLAI
+409 ASYGVSIFVWALLAI

-430 LYAFRLFFKVAIG
+430 LYAFRMFFKVALG
-443 KPRSHAA
+443 KPRSNAA
-450 EQAHESGWV
+450 EHAHESSWI
-459 MLIPIVTLAIF
+459 MLIPIVILAAF
-470 SIIFG
+470 SVIFG

-481 YNFVENRQVSGVFGI
+481 YTFLNPASVVVPLGI
-496 AQLSTTD
+496 APLKLMD
-503 LIPVILML
+503 FIPVILML
-511 TGLAASYYVW
+511 LGMGLAYYVW
-521 GRKSSIPTKVANGA
+521 GRNSAIPKTVANGA
-535 RDFYLLVK
+535 QDFYLLVK
-543 NKFFLDVF
+543 NKFYLDVF
-551 YTNVI
+551 FTNVI
-556 AERGVL
+556 AERGIL

-569 GFERRAI
+569 RFERRAI
-576 GGLVDS
+576 GGLVNL
-582 SGRLFQNSGKLLRKI
+582 SGDVFENSGKILRKI

-605 ALLILIGLVLALL
+605 ALIILIGLILSLL
-618 LLRIFILMGVIH
+618 LLRILMGV

>member
-1 MDIPTIFAILIF
+1 MDLSIILTFLIF
-13 GLPLAGFPFVIAIGY
+13 GLPLAGFPFVIGVGFVK
-28 IRKNYSMYLGTSLVF
+28 KNYSMYLGTSLIF
-43 LSFLISLFVF
+43 ISFLISLYVMFT
-53 FNYTIKGVVIQ
+53 YTVKGILVQ
-64 YNFNWFPSPTLP
+64 YSFNWLPSLP
-76 AIVPLG
+76 AIIPLG
-82 IYADHLAMIM
+82 VYADNLSMIM
-92 TLMVSFVGFLIILF
+92 ALMVSFVGFLIILF

-128 SSMLGLVLASSLL
+128 SSMLGLILASSLI

-182 VFFIAGIGAAIFYS
+182 VFFIAGIGAAILYS
-196 SGSAISIT
+196 SGGALSVA
-204 GLSAIHLEWQRTIV
+204 GLGSIHLMWQKTIV

-262 VYLIARVYSVDI
+262 VYLIARTYTIFTPVSLSV
-274 DILTTT
+274 
-280 SLTVILYV
+280 VLYIGV
-288 GIVTIILSGLIGLV
+288 VTIILSGLIGLV

-373 LWRKMP
+373 LWKKMP
-379 ITVTSMLVGALALSG
+379 ITVTSMFVGALALSG
-394 FPGFAGFFSKDSIIT
+394 FPGLAGFFSKDSIIT
-409 ASYGVSIFAWSLLAI
+409 ASYGVSIFVWALLAI

-430 LYAFRLFFKVAIG
+430 LYAFRMFFKVALG
-443 KPRSHAA
+443 KPRSNAA
-450 EQAHESGWV
+450 EHAHESSWI
-459 MLIPIVTLAIF
+459 MLIPIVILATF
-470 SIIFG
+470 SVIFG

-481 YNFVENRQVSGVFGI
+481 YTFLNPASVVVPLGI
-496 AQLSTTD
+496 APLKLMD
-503 LIPVILML
+503 FIPVILML
-511 TGLAASYYVW
+511 LGMGLAYYVW
-521 GRKSSIPTKVANGA
+521 GRNSTLPKTVANGA
-535 RDFYLLVK
+535 QDFYLLVK
-543 NKFFLDVF
+543 NKFYLDVF
-551 YTNVI
+551 FTNVI
-556 AERGVL
+556 AERGIL

-576 GGLVDS
+576 GGLVNL
-582 SGRLFQNSGKLLRKI
+582 SGDVFENSGKIFRKI

-605 ALLILIGLVLALL
+605 VLLILIGLILSLL
-618 LLRIFILMGVIH
+618 LLRILMGV

>member
-1 MDIPTIFAILIF
+1 MDLSIILTFLIF
-13 GLPLAGFPFVIAIGY
+13 GLPLAGFPFVIGVGFVK
-28 IRKNYSMYLGTSLVF
+28 KNYSMYLGTSLIF
-43 LSFLISLFVF
+43 ISFLISLYVMFT
-53 FNYTIKGVVIQ
+53 YTVKGILLQ
-64 YNFNWFPSPTLP
+64 YSFNWLPSLP
-76 AIVPLG
+76 AIIPLG
-82 IYADHLAMIM
+82 VYADNLSMIM
-92 TLMVSFVGFLIILF
+92 ALMVSFVGFLIILF

-128 SSMLGLVLASSLL
+128 SSMLGLILASSLL

-182 VFFIAGIGAAIFYS
+182 VFFIAGIGAAILYS
-196 SGSAISIT
+196 SGGALSVA
-204 GLSAIHLEWQRTIV
+204 GLGSIHLMWQKTIV

-262 VYLIARVYSVDI
+262 VYLIARTYTIFTPVSLSV
-274 DILTTT
+274 
-280 SLTVILYV
+280 VLYIGV
-288 GIVTIILSGLIGLV
+288 VTIILSGLIGLV

-336 SIYQLEAHAFFKA
+336 SIYQLEAHALFKA

-373 LWRKMP
+373 LWKKMP
-379 ITVTSMLVGALALSG
+379 ITVTSMFVGALALSG
-394 FPGFAGFFSKDSIIT
+394 FPGLAGFFSKDSIIT
-409 ASYGVSIFAWSLLAI
+409 ASYGVSIFVWALLAI

-430 LYAFRLFFKVAIG
+430 LYAFRMFFKVALG
-443 KPRSHAA
+443 KPRSNAA
-450 EQAHESGWV
+450 EHAHESSWI
-459 MLIPIVTLAIF
+459 MLIPIVILAAF
-470 SIIFG
+470 SVIFG

-481 YNFVENRQVSGVFGI
+481 YTFLNPASVVVPLGI
-496 AQLSTTD
+496 APLKLMD
-503 LIPVILML
+503 FIPVILML
-511 TGLAASYYVW
+511 LGMGLAYYVW
-521 GRKSSIPTKVANGA
+521 GRNSTIPKTVANGA
-535 RDFYLLVK
+535 QDFYLLVK
-543 NKFFLDVF
+543 NKFYLDVF
-551 YTNVI
+551 FTNVI
-556 AERGVL
+556 AERGIL

-576 GGLVDS
+576 GGLVNL
-582 SGRLFQNSGKLLRKI
+582 SGDVFENSGKILRKI

-605 ALLILIGLVLALL
+605 VLIILIGLILSLL
-618 LLRIFILMGVIH
+618 LLRILMGV

>member
-1 MDIPTIFAILIF
+1 MDLSIILTFLIF
-13 GLPLAGFPFVIAIGY
+13 GLPLAGFPFVIGVGFVK
-28 IRKNYSMYLGTSLVF
+28 KNYSMYLGTSLIF
-43 LSFLISLFVF
+43 ISFLISLYVMFT
-53 FNYTIKGVVIQ
+53 YTVKGILVQ
-64 YNFNWFPSPTLP
+64 YSFNWLPSLP
-76 AIVPLG
+76 AIIPLG
-82 IYADHLAMIM
+82 VYADNLSMIM
-92 TLMVSFVGFLIILF
+92 ALMVSFVGFLIILF

-128 SSMLGLVLASSLL
+128 SSMLGLILASSLL

-182 VFFIAGIGAAIFYS
+182 VFFIAGIGAAILYS
-196 SGSAISIT
+196 SGGALSVA
-204 GLSAIHLEWQRTIV
+204 GLGSIHLMWQKTIV

-262 VYLIARVYSVDI
+262 VYLIARTYTIFTPASLSV
-274 DILTTT
+274 
-280 SLTVILYV
+280 VLYIGV
-288 GIVTIILSGLIGLV
+288 VTIILSGLIGLV

-373 LWRKMP
+373 LWKKMP
-379 ITVTSMLVGALALSG
+379 ITVTSMFVGALALSG
-394 FPGFAGFFSKDSIIT
+394 FPGLAGFFSKDSIIT
-409 ASYGVSIFAWSLLAI
+409 ASYGVSIFVWALLAI

-430 LYAFRLFFKVAIG
+430 LYAFRMFFKVALG
-443 KPRSHAA
+443 KPRSNAA
-450 EQAHESGWV
+450 EHAHESRWI
-459 MLIPIVTLAIF
+459 MLIPIVILAAF
-470 SIIFG
+470 SVIFG

-481 YNFVENRQVSGVFGI
+481 YTFLNPASVVVPLGI
-496 AQLSTTD
+496 APLKLMD
-503 LIPVILML
+503 FIPVILML
-511 TGLAASYYVW
+511 LGMGLAYYVW
-521 GRKSSIPTKVANGA
+521 GRNSTIPKTVANGA
-535 RDFYLLVK
+535 QDFYLLVK
-543 NKFFLDVF
+543 NKFYLDVF
-551 YTNVI
+551 FTNVI
-556 AERGVL
+556 AERGIL

-576 GGLVDS
+576 GGLVNF
-582 SGRLFQNSGKLLRKI
+582 SGDVFENSGKIFRKI

-605 ALLILIGLVLALL
+605 VLLILIGLILSLL
-618 LLRIFILMGVIH
+618 LLRILMGV

>member
-1 MDIPTIFAILIF
+1 MDLSIILTFLIF
-13 GLPLAGFPFVIAIGY
+13 GLPLAGFPFVIGVGFVK
-28 IRKNYSMYLGTSLVF
+28 KNYSMYLGTSLIF
-43 LSFLISLFVF
+43 ISFLISLYVMFA
-53 FNYTIKGVVIQ
+53 YTVKGILVQ
-64 YNFNWFPSPTLP
+64 YSFNWLPSLP
-76 AIVPLG
+76 AIIPLG
-82 IYADHLAMIM
+82 VYADNLSMIM
-92 TLMVSFVGFLIILF
+92 ALMVSFVGFLIILF

-128 SSMLGLVLASSLL
+128 SSMLGLILASSLL

-182 VFFIAGIGAAIFYS
+182 VFFIAGIGAAILYS
-196 SGSAISIT
+196 SGGALSVA
-204 GLSAIHLEWQRTIV
+204 GLGSIHLMWQKTIV

-262 VYLIARVYSVDI
+262 VYLIARTYTIFTPVSLSV
-274 DILTTT
+274 
-280 SLTVILYV
+280 VLYIGV
-288 GIVTIILSGLIGLV
+288 VTIILSGLIGLV

-373 LWRKMP
+373 LWKKMP
-379 ITVTSMLVGALALSG
+379 ITVTSMFVGALALSG
-394 FPGFAGFFSKDSIIT
+394 FPGLAGFFSKDSIIT
-409 ASYGVSIFAWSLLAI
+409 ASYGVSIFVWALLAI

-430 LYAFRLFFKVAIG
+430 LYAFRMFFKVALG
-443 KPRSHAA
+443 KPRSNAA
-450 EQAHESGWV
+450 EHAHESSWI
-459 MLIPIVTLAIF
+459 MLIPIVILAAF
-470 SIIFG
+470 SVIFG

-481 YNFVENRQVSGVFGI
+481 YTFLNPASVVVPLGI
-496 AQLSTTD
+496 APLKLMD
-503 LIPVILML
+503 FIPVILML
-511 TGLAASYYVW
+511 LGMGLAYYVW
-521 GRKSSIPTKVANGA
+521 GRDSTIPKTVANGA
-535 RDFYLLVK
+535 QDFYLLIK
-543 NKFFLDVF
+543 NKFYLDVF
-551 YTNVI
+551 FTNVI
-556 AERGVL
+556 AERGIL

-576 GGLVDS
+576 GGLVNL
-582 SGRLFQNSGKLLRKI
+582 SGDVFENSGKIFRKI

-605 ALLILIGLVLALL
+605 VLLILIGLILSLL
-618 LLRIFILMGVIH
+618 LLRILMGV